1 MGNTW
6 FEKEQLHYKVAEL
19 LIRVGATPIIP
30 GWMQLTALYRAGN
43 RKEGEGNRVYKLLL
57 A

>member
-1 MGNTW
+1 MSSARIQFRGRVRVNPM
-6 FEKEQLHYKVAEL
+6 
-19 LIRVGATPIIP
+19 IRVGANPIIP

-43 RKEGEGNRVYKLLL
+43 RKEGEGKRVYKLLL

>member
-43 RKEGEGNRVYKLLL
+43 RKEGEGKRVYKLLL